1 MVDKVEIRT
10 GDEVPSAGTTD
21 HLQEMLEVAESA
33 ENPEVSDRPEWLPN
47 KFDSPEALAQAYT
60 ELEQRMGRQ
69 GQEQQEDHEWTRE
82 DLYDRDTVSVETE
95 EDPSE
100 VQNFLASRG
109 LDFDQFQEE
118 FNQSGGLSEDAYG
131 ALEKAGI
138 PPTLVDSWLEGQKA
152 VSQQLQS
159 TIHNSVGG
167 TEAYNQMVEWAS
179 DNWGPEEIDA
189 FNQSVDSTNM
199 NQVML
204 AVRGLQAQYSLANN
218 DPSLYSGDGGS
229 VSPNSFESLNQVTEA
244 MKDPRYANDPA
255 YRREVETLLQNSNV
269 I

>member
-69 GQEQQEDHEWTRE
+69 GQEQQEDSEWTHDE
-82 DLYDRDTVSVETE
+82 DNVSVETE

-109 LDFDQFQEE
+109 LDFNQFQEE

-131 ALEKAGI
+131 ALEKAGM
-138 PPTLVDSWLEGQKA
+138 GK
-152 VSQQLQS
+152 
-159 TIHNSVGG
+159 
-167 TEAYNQMVEWAS
+167 
-179 DNWGPEEIDA
+179 
-189 FNQSVDSTNM
+189 TNFSRLM
-199 NQVML
+199 
-204 AVRGLQAQYSLANN
+204 A
-218 DPSLYSGDGGS
+218 
-229 VSPNSFESLNQVTEA
+229 
-244 MKDPRYANDPA
+244 
-255 YRREVETLLQNSNV
+255 
-269 I
+269 

>member
-21 HLQEMLEVAESA
+21 HLQEMLEVADGA
-33 ENPEVSDRPEWLPN
+33 ENPEVIDRPEWLPN

-69 GQEQQEDHEWTRE
+69 GQEQQEDGEWRE
-82 DLYDRDTVSVETE
+82 DDQYVRTE

-100 VQNFLASRG
+100 VQDFLASRG
-109 LDFDQFQEE
+109 LDFDEFQNEYT
-118 FNQSGGLSEDAYG
+118 QTGGLSEDAYT

-138 PPTLVDSWLEGQKA
+138 PPTLVDSWLEGQQA
-152 VSQQLQS
+152 VGQQLQS

-167 TEAYNQMVEWAS
+167 PEAYNQMVEWAS
-179 DNWGPEEIDA
+179 DNWSPEEVDA
-189 FNQSVDSTNM
+189 FNQSVDSTNT

-204 AVRGLQAQYSLANN
+204 AVRGLQAQYSLANS

-229 VSPNSFESLNQVTEA
+229 VSSNSFESLNQVTEA

>member
-1 MVDKVEIRT
+1 MKIVSDTELRIATLSGAVVLLHPGQEREVADEIGLIAVQMGAKALDSSTIPETQPVEDEVEI
-10 GDEVPSAGTTD
+10 EIEEPV
-21 HLQEMLEVAESA
+21 E
-33 ENPEVSDRPEWLPN
+33 
-47 KFDSPEALAQAYT
+47 
-60 ELEQRMGRQ
+60 
-69 GQEQQEDHEWTRE
+69 
-82 DLYDRDTVSVETE
+82 ETE
-95 EDPSE
+95 EEPSE

-152 VSQQLQS
+152 VSHQLQS